1 MNGILKRRFP
11 FLTTPLR
18 FTPSKCGAVIVAC
31 AVLHNLEQ
39 SLGDKDED
47 DEIEFQL
54 PDPEQPYGVND
65 NAQGVAKRRA
75 IIFDHIS

>member
-1 MNGILKRRFP
+1 M
-11 FLTTPLR
+11 
-18 FTPSKCGAVIVAC
+18 
-31 AVLHNLEQ
+31 LHNLEQ

-54 PDPEQPYGVND
+54 PDPEQPYEGVND

-75 IIFDHIS
+75 IIFDHFS